1 MLRLTNSPV
10 TPAMGTVASATERA
24 TMVNPFK
31 SHIAAPAKC
40 PSCAG
45 DVFVPMLKAYRYAGE
60 VREHAGTVADCAQC
74 GLRLTLMRD
83 GRVLRLAQAS
93 APRQPDAPPAQAG
106 GHETGRPGWLDP
118 DMVTLPTH
126 AGGF

>member
-1 MLRLTNSPV
+1 MRLPWSSTIR
-10 TPAMGTVASATERA
+10 T
-24 TMVNPFK
+24 
-31 SHIAAPAKC
+31 PAKC

-83 GRVLRLAQAS
+83 GRVLRLAS
-93 APRQPDAPPAQAG
+93 PAQSRAPEPPRDAQPG

-118 DMVTLPTH
+118 DMVTLLPH
-126 AGGF
+126 AGS